1 MAKGRPV
8 GDGRGRIGGRQKGTP
23 NKDKPIKTFLR
34 EHSTEYFTPSI
45 EEKDEDGKPT
55 GRMLSQYDL
64 DIRMMKPAD
73 RVNAEL
79 QLLKYHTP
87 QMQATAV
94 DLSMQE
100 ESNTLSERLALLSEG
115 EDIPSPTD

>member
-115 EDIPSPTD
+115 EDIPSPND